1 MAGVTFEVPG
11 RPVPKARPRVVK
23 GHAYTPQKTADY
35 ENTVRWCYKAAA
47 GGAAPIST
55 PCTVEMVFRF
65 PIPASARRKTK
76 PDKIQPG
83 DPYPYRGDLDNLCKA
98 VLDALNGLAF
108 TDDALVVGIAARK
121 EYGDPGAEVTITEV
135 AT

>member
-1 MAGVTFEVPG
+1 MMTFTIPG
-11 RPVPKARPRVVK
+11 RPVPKARPRVVN

-65 PIPASARRKTK
+65 PIPASARRKTM
-76 PDKIQPG
+76 PDKIRAG
-83 DPYPYRGDLDNLCKA
+83 DPYTSRPDADNLAKA
-98 VLDALNGLAF
+98 ILDALNGLAF
-108 TDDALVVGIAARK
+108 ADDALVVSITARK
-121 EYGDPGAEVTITEV
+121 EYGEPGAEVTITEV